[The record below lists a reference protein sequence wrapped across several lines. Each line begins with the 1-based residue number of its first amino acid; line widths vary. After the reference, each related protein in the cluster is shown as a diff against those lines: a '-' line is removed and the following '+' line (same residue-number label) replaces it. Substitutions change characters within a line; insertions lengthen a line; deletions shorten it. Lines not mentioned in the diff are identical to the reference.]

1 MRAQVLLRVLL
12 VGAVAHS
19 QSLSEVARNVTL
31 DKQALPLRQ
40 FAETAQKENLVS
52 SIQEQESAIYV
63 LLVTFNQR
71 RRPPRRA
78 HVARLDGRKRA
89 RENHRAK
96 ILAASNPLIA
106 RTTSTSTLPFV
117 TASAVLL
124 APPVSVPLILHKSKQ
139 NLVGSSAPTILRNLH
154 SVLFLVPV

>member
-1 MRAQVLLRVLL
+1 M
-12 VGAVAHS
+12 
-19 QSLSEVARNVTL
+19 TL

-52 SIQEQESAIYV
+52 LILQEQESALPV

-96 ILAASNPLIA
+96 ILPASNPPIA
-106 RTTSTSTLPFV
+106 RMTS
-117 TASAVLL
+117 
-124 APPVSVPLILHKSKQ
+124 ILM
-139 NLVGSSAPTILRNLH
+139 
-154 SVLFLVPV
+154 

>member
-1 MRAQVLLRVLL
+1 MRAQVSLRVPL

-52 SIQEQESAIYV
+52 LILQKQESAIYV

-78 HVARLDGRKRA
+78 HVARLDGRKRP
-89 RENHRAK
+89 RENPRAK
-96 ILAASNPLIA
+96 ILATSNPPIA
-106 RTTSTSTLPFV
+106 KMTS
-117 TASAVLL
+117 
-124 APPVSVPLILHKSKQ
+124 ILM
-139 NLVGSSAPTILRNLH
+139 
-154 SVLFLVPV
+154 